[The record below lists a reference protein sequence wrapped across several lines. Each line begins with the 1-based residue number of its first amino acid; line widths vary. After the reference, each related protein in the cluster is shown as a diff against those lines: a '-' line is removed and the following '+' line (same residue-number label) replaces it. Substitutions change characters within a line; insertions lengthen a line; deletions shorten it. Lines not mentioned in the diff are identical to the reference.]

1 LKLYEVNEALEN
13 LFLSLEPDP
22 ETGEITG
29 DIDSV
34 STEINAL
41 QMERSRIL
49 EYLAK
54 LVLNCRSEAT
64 AIKAEEDRLKEKRQK
79 AERKAERIMEVLK
92 RECDGENTDC
102 GVATVRFRATER
114 VEVTDATATITW
126 LGSNGYDAFIRRK
139 DPEVSKADVK
149 KLIKSGVE
157 IPGSTLIKEQSCSL
171 S

>member
-1 LKLYEVNEALEN
+1 MKLYEVNEALEN

-34 STEINAL
+34 MAEIDAL

-54 LVLNCRSEAT
+54 LVLNCRSEA
-64 AIKAEEDRLKEKRQK
+64 AAVKAEEERLKEKRQK
-79 AERKAERIMEVLK
+79 AERKAERIMEVLR
-92 RECDGENTDC
+92 RECNGENTDC
-102 GVATVRFRATER
+102 GVATVKFRATER
-114 VEVTDATATITW
+114 VEVADASAAIEW
-126 LGSNGYDAFIRRK
+126 LGTHGFDSCVRRK
-139 DPEVSKADVK
+139 DPEVSKTDVK
-149 KLIKSGVE
+149 KLIKSGV
-157 IPGSTLIKEQSCSL
+157 IVPGAFIVKEQSCSL